1 VRWLNACRWRSEED
15 LSNFYRDIGLL
26 VGLEIH
32 QQLATSTK
40 LFCRCKP
47 VDEEQ
52 QTLKFERR
60 LRPSQSE
67 LGQIDPAA
75 LFEFKKRKPFKYY
88 VGEYSACLV
97 EADEEPPHPIN
108 EDAVDTALL
117 IALALNSTPVDELH
131 VMRKIVIDGSNTTGF
146 QRTAI
151 VALGG
156 VLKTRIGNI
165 PVQTVC
171 LEEDAA
177 RLLGDAEG
185 VRSYGLDRLC
195 VPLVEVALAPFT
207 AAPEEVQEV
216 AYTLGRLM
224 RSTGRVMR
232 GLGTIRQ
239 DINISI
245 RSGAVVEVKGVQN
258 LDLISKIVDFE
269 AKRQHFLMK
278 IADTLRSRGVSA
290 EDAVGVV
297 KELNDLFNQTSSKI
311 IRKVIDVGG
320 VVVGLAL
327 RGFKG
332 LLKLEEYPNIRLG
345 KEFADLVRFYGVGGI
360 FHSDE
365 LPAYGISEDE
375 VAKVSESLKVGDE
388 DAFILIAADRSLLED
403 VLEAVIE
410 RAKAA
415 VKGAPPET
423 RGPTPE
429 GATRF
434 IRPRP
439 GAARMYPETDIPPL
453 PISEERVQRLRTLI
467 PKPWDE
473 VVKEYATRYGLSEKL
488 VAQICDSEYLTL
500 FEEVV
505 RGTRIQ
511 PSYVAATL
519 TETLVNL
526 SRLGLNTESLTNHT
540 LKEVFMLVEE
550 AKISKEAVPT
560 ILEKMLRGE
569 AKNPKEAVE
578 QLGLTPISDE
588 EVKRKVV
595 ELVEKNR
602 SLIRSKGQGAF
613 SALMGELMRDLR
625 GRVDGKKISLLLQE
639 EVKRVVTEES
649 GK

>member
-1 VRWLNACRWRSEED
+1 
-15 LSNFYRDIGLL
+15 LSDFYRDIGLL

-47 VDEEQ
+47 IDEEHLTPRFQ
-52 QTLKFERR
+52 RR

-67 LGQIDPAA
+67 LGEIDPAA
-75 LFEFKKRKPFKYY
+75 LFEFKKKKPFKYY
-88 VGEYSACLV
+88 VGEHSACLV

-108 EDAVDTALL
+108 EEAVDTALI
-117 IALALNSTPVDELH
+117 IALALNSTPVDEIH

-151 VALGG
+151 IALGG

-177 RLLGDAEG
+177 RLLGEDGG

-195 VPLVEVALAPFT
+195 IPLVEVALAPFT
-207 AAPEEVQEV
+207 ASPEEVQEV

-245 RSGAVVEVKGVQN
+245 RGGAVVEVKGVQN

-278 IADTLRSRGVSA
+278 VAEELRRRGVTF
-290 EDAVGVV
+290 EGAVGEV
-297 KELNDLFNQTSSKI
+297 KELNDIFKQTSSKI
-311 IRKVIDVGG
+311 IKKVLDAGG
-320 VVVGLAL
+320 AVVGLAL

-345 KEFADLVRFYGVGGI
+345 KEFADLVRFYGIGGI

-365 LPAYGISEDE
+365 LPAYGISEEE
-375 VAKVSESLKVGDE
+375 VVKVREALKLGGK
-388 DAFILIAADRSLLED
+388 DAFILVAGDRS
-403 VLEAVIE
+403 VLHDAVKAIAE
-410 RAKAA
+410 RARAA
-415 VKGAPPET
+415 VNGVPPET

-439 GAARMYPETDIPPL
+439 GPARMYPETDIPPL
-453 PISEERVQRLRTLI
+453 PISEERIERLRALI

-473 VVKEYATRYGLSEKL
+473 VVREYAAKYGLSEKL
-488 VAQICDSEYLTL
+488 AAQICDSEYLTL
-500 FEEVV
+500 FEEIV
-505 RGTRIQ
+505 RETKVQ
-511 PSYVAATL
+511 PSFVAATL

-526 SRLGLNTESLTNHT
+526 SRLGLKVEGLSNTT
-540 LKEVFMLVEE
+540 LKEVFKLVDEGE
-550 AKISKEAVPT
+550 ISKEGVPA
-560 ILEKMLRGE
+560 ILEKILRGE
-569 AKNPKEAVE
+569 ARSPKEAAE
-578 QLGLTPISDE
+578 QLGLTPISEE
-588 EVKRKVV
+588 EVKRRVV
-595 ELVEKNR
+595 ELVERNR
-602 SLIRSKGQGAF
+602 QLIKSRGQGAF

-625 GRVDGKKISLLLQE
+625 GRVDGKKLSLLLQE
-639 EVKRVVTEES
+639 EVKRVVEETKTTS
-649 GK
+649 ST

>member
-1 VRWLNACRWRSEED
+1 
-15 LSNFYRDIGLL
+15 LSSFYKEIGLL

-47 VDEEQ
+47 IDEEH
-52 QTLKFERR
+52 QTPRFQRK

-67 LGQIDPAA
+67 LGEIDPAA
-75 LFEFKKRKPFKYY
+75 LFEFKKKKPFIYC
-88 VGEYSACLV
+88 VGEQSACLV

-108 EDAVDTALL
+108 EEAVDIALI

-156 VLKTRIGNI
+156 ALKTRIGNI
-165 PVQTVC
+165 PVQTIC

-177 RLLGDAEG
+177 RLLSEAEG

-207 AAPEEVQEV
+207 ASPEEVQDV

-245 RSGAVVEVKGVQN
+245 KGGAVVEVKGVQN

-278 IADTLRSRGVSA
+278 VAEMLRSRGVSV
-290 EDAVGVV
+290 EDAVGEV
-297 KELNDLFNQTSSKI
+297 KELNDVFKQTSSKI
-311 IRKVIDVGG
+311 IKKVLDAGG
-320 VVVGLAL
+320 AVVGLAL

-332 LLKLEEYPNIRLG
+332 LLKLEEYSNIRLG
-345 KEFADLVRFYGVGGI
+345 KEFADLVRFYGIGGI

-365 LPAYGISEDE
+365 LPAYGISEEE
-375 VAKVSESLKVGDE
+375 VAKVREALKVGGE
-388 DAFILIAADRSLLED
+388 DAFILIAGDRSTLED
-403 VLEAVIE
+403 AVEAVIE
-410 RAKAA
+410 RARAA
-415 VKGAPPET
+415 VKGVPPET

-429 GATRF
+429 GTTRF

-439 GAARMYPETDIPPL
+439 GPARMYPETDIPPL
-453 PISEERVQRLRTLI
+453 PISEERIERLRTLI

-473 VVKEYATRYGLSEKL
+473 LVEEYATKYGLSEKL
-488 VAQICDSEYLTL
+488 AAQICDSEYLTL

-505 RGTRIQ
+505 RETSVQ

-526 SRLGLNTESLTNHT
+526 SRQGLKVESLSNTT
-540 LKEVFMLVEE
+540 LKEVFKLVDEG
-550 AKISKEAVPT
+550 KISKEGVPA
-560 ILEKMLRGE
+560 ILEKILRGE
-569 AKNPKEAVE
+569 ARNPNEAAE
-578 QLGLTPISDE
+578 QLGLTPISEE

-595 ELVEKNR
+595 ELVERNR
-602 SLIRSKGQGAF
+602 QLIKSKGQGAF

-625 GRVDGKKISLLLQE
+625 GRVDGKKLSLLLQE
-639 EVKRVVTEES
+639 EVKRVVKEE
-649 GK
+649 GGR

>member
-1 VRWLNACRWRSEED
+1 MS
-15 LSNFYRDIGLL
+15 SFYREIELL

-52 QTLKFERR
+52 TPKFQRR

-75 LFEFKKRKPFKYY
+75 LFEFKKKKPFRYY
-88 VGEYSACLV
+88 VGEHSACLV

-108 EDAVDTALL
+108 EEAVDTALI
-117 IALALNSTPVDELH
+117 IALALHSTPVDEVH
-131 VMRKIVIDGSNTTGF
+131 VMRKIVVDGSNTTGF
-146 QRTAI
+146 QRTA
-151 VALGG
+151 VLALGG
-156 VLKTRIGNI
+156 VLKTRIGSI

-177 RLLGDAEG
+177 RLLSEAVG

-245 RSGAVVEVKGVQN
+245 RGGAVVEVKGVQN
-258 LDLISKIVDFE
+258 LDLISKIVEFE
-269 AKRQHFLMK
+269 AKRQRFLMK
-278 IADTLRSRGVSA
+278 VGEALRSRGVDV
-290 EDAVGVV
+290 EDAVGAV
-297 KELNDLFNQTSSKI
+297 KELNDVFKHTSSKI
-311 IRKVIDVGG
+311 IKKVVDAGG

-327 RGFKG
+327 HGFKG

-365 LPAYGISEDE
+365 LPAYGISEEE
-375 VAKVSESLKVGDE
+375 VAKVKETLKVGDE
-388 DAFILIAADRSLLED
+388 DAFILIAGDKSVLED
-403 VLEAVIE
+403 VLEAVVE

-415 VKGAPPET
+415 VKGVPPET

-429 GATRF
+429 GTTRF

-439 GAARMYPETDIPPL
+439 GPARMYPETDIPPL
-453 PISEERVQRLRTLI
+453 PISEERIKRLRTLI
-467 PKPWDE
+467 PKPWGE
-473 VVKEYATRYGLSEKL
+473 VVKEYASRYGLSEKL
-488 VAQICDSEYLTL
+488 AAKICDSDYLAL

-505 RGTRIQ
+505 RETGVQ

-519 TETLVNL
+519 TETLVSL
-526 SRLGLNTESLTNHT
+526 SRLGLKIESLSNHT
-540 LKEVFMLVEE
+540 LKEVFKLVDE
-550 AKISKEAVPT
+550 AKISKEGVPAV
-560 ILEKMLRGE
+560 LEKILKGE
-569 AKNPKEAVE
+569 ARSPREAAE
-578 QLGLTPISDE
+578 QLGLTPASEE
-588 EVKRKVV
+588 EVKEKVK
-595 ELVEKNR
+595 ELVERNR
-602 SLIRSKGQGAF
+602 QLIRSKGQGAF

-625 GRVDGKKISLLLQE
+625 GRVDGKKLSLLLQE
-639 EVKRVVTEES
+639 EVKRVASE
-649 GK
+649 

>member
-1 VRWLNACRWRSEED
+1 LSSFYEE
-15 LSNFYRDIGLL
+15 IGLL

-32 QQLATSTK
+32 QQLATQTK
-40 LFCRCKP
+40 LFCKCKP
-47 VDEEQ
+47 IDEEH
-52 QTLKFERR
+52 QTPKFQRR

-67 LGQIDPAA
+67 LGEIDPAA
-75 LFEFKKRKPFKYY
+75 LFEFKKKKPFKYY
-88 VGEYSACLV
+88 VGEHSACLV

-108 EDAVDTALL
+108 EEAVDTALI
-117 IALALNSTPVDELH
+117 IALALNSTPVDEIH

-165 PVQTVC
+165 PIQTIC

-177 RLLGDAEG
+177 RLLGEAEG

-195 VPLVEVALAPFT
+195 IPLVEVALAPFT
-207 AAPEEVQEV
+207 ASPEEVQEV

-245 RSGAVVEVKGVQN
+245 KGGAVVEVKGVQN

-278 IADTLRSRGVSA
+278 VAEVLRSRGISV
-290 EDAVGVV
+290 EDAVGEV
-297 KELNDLFNQTSSKI
+297 KELNDVFKQTSSKI
-311 IRKVIDVGG
+311 IKKVLDAGG
-320 VVVGLAL
+320 AVVGLAL

-345 KEFADLVRFYGVGGI
+345 KEFADLVRFYGIGGI

-375 VAKVSESLKVGDE
+375 VAKVREALKVGDE
-388 DAFILIAADRSLLED
+388 DAFILIAGERSVLED
-403 VLEAVIE
+403 AVEAVIE
-410 RAKAA
+410 RARAA
-415 VKGAPPET
+415 VKGVPPET

-429 GATRF
+429 GTTRF

-439 GAARMYPETDIPPL
+439 GPARMYPETDIPPL
-453 PISEERVQRLRTLI
+453 PISKERIERLRTLI

-473 VVKEYATRYGLSEKL
+473 VVKEYATKYSLSEKL
-488 VAQICDSEYLTL
+488 AAQICDSEYLTL

-505 RGTRIQ
+505 RETSVQ

-526 SRLGLNTESLTNHT
+526 SRLGLKVETLSNTT
-540 LKEVFMLVEE
+540 LKEVFKLVDEG
-550 AKISKEAVPT
+550 KISKEGVPA
-560 ILEKMLRGE
+560 ILEKILRGE
-569 AKNPKEAVE
+569 AKNPKEAAE
-578 QLGLTPISDE
+578 QLGLTPLSEE

-595 ELVEKNR
+595 ELVERNR
-602 SLIRSKGQGAF
+602 QLIKSKGHGAF

-625 GRVDGKKISLLLQE
+625 GRVDGKKLSLLLQE
-639 EVKRVVTEES
+639 EIKRVAEEETRS
-649 GK
+649 TLST

>member
-1 VRWLNACRWRSEED
+1 
-15 LSNFYRDIGLL
+15 LSDFYKEIGLL

-47 VDEEQ
+47 IDEEN
-52 QTLKFERR
+52 QTPRFQRR

-67 LGQIDPAA
+67 LGEIDPAA
-75 LFEFKKRKPFKYY
+75 IFEFKKKKPFKYY
-88 VGEYSACLV
+88 VGEHSACLV

-108 EDAVDTALL
+108 EEAVNTALI

-156 VLKTRIGNI
+156 MLKTRIGNI
-165 PVQTVC
+165 SVQTIC

-177 RLLGDAEG
+177 RLLGEAEG

-195 VPLVEVALAPFT
+195 IPLVEVALAPFT
-207 AAPEEVQEV
+207 ASPEEVQEV

-224 RSTGRVMR
+224 RSTGKVMR

-245 RSGAVVEVKGVQN
+245 KGGAIVEVKGVQN

-278 IADTLRSRGVSA
+278 VAEVLRSRGVSV
-290 EDAVGVV
+290 EDAVGEV
-297 KELNDLFNQTSSKI
+297 KELNDKFKQTSSKI
-311 IRKVIDVGG
+311 IKKVLDAGG
-320 VVVGLAL
+320 AVVGLAL

-332 LLKLEEYPNIRLG
+332 LLKLEEYQNIRLG
-345 KEFADLVRFYGVGGI
+345 REFADLVRFYGIGGI

-365 LPAYGISEDE
+365 LPAYGISEEE
-375 VAKVSESLKVGDE
+375 VAEVREALKIGDE
-388 DAFILIAADRSLLED
+388 DAFILIAGDRSVLED
-403 VLEAVIE
+403 AVGAVAE
-410 RAKAA
+410 RARAA
-415 VKGAPPET
+415 VKGVPPET

-429 GATRF
+429 GTTRF

-439 GAARMYPETDIPPL
+439 GPARMYPETDIPPL
-453 PISEERVQRLRTLI
+453 PISEERIERLRTLI

-473 VVKEYATRYGLSEKL
+473 VVKEYSAKYSLSEKL
-488 VAQICDSEYLTL
+488 AAQICDSEYLTL

-505 RGTRIQ
+505 RETSVQ

-526 SRLGLNTESLTNHT
+526 SRLGLKVEMLSNTT
-540 LKEVFMLVEE
+540 LKEVFKLVDEG
-550 AKISKEAVPT
+550 KISKEGVPA
-560 ILEKMLRGE
+560 ILEKILRGE
-569 AKNPKEAVE
+569 AKSPKEAAE
-578 QLGLTPISDE
+578 QLGLTPLSEE

-595 ELVEKNR
+595 ELVERNR
-602 SLIRSKGQGAF
+602 QLIKSKGQGAF
-613 SALMGELMRDLR
+613 SALMGELMRELR
-625 GRVDGKKISLLLQE
+625 GRVDGKKLSLLLQE
-639 EVKRVVTEES
+639 EVKRVVEEDT
-649 GK
+649 GVR

>member
-1 VRWLNACRWRSEED
+1 
-15 LSNFYRDIGLL
+15 LSDFYRDIGLL

-40 LFCRCKP
+40 LFCKCKP
-47 VDEEQ
+47 IDEEH
-52 QTLKFERR
+52 QTPRFQRR

-67 LGQIDPAA
+67 LGETDPAA
-75 LFEFKKRKPFKYY
+75 LFEFKKKKPFKYH
-88 VGEYSACLV
+88 VGEHSACLV

-108 EDAVDTALL
+108 EEAVDTALI
-117 IALALNSTPVDELH
+117 IALALNSTPVDEIH

-151 VALGG
+151 IALGG

-165 PVQTVC
+165 PVQTICV
-171 LEEDAA
+171 EEDAA
-177 RLLGDAEG
+177 RLLGEDGG

-195 VPLVEVALAPFT
+195 IPLVEVALAPFT
-207 AAPEEVQEV
+207 ASPEEVQEV

-245 RSGAVVEVKGVQN
+245 RGGAVVEVKGVQN

-278 IADTLRSRGVSA
+278 VAEELRRRGVTF
-290 EDAVGVV
+290 ENAVGEV
-297 KELNDLFNQTSSKI
+297 KELNDVFKQTSSKI
-311 IRKVIDVGG
+311 IKKVLDAGG
-320 VVVGLAL
+320 AVVGLAL

-345 KEFADLVRFYGVGGI
+345 KEFADLVRFYGIGGI

-365 LPAYGISEDE
+365 LPAYGISEEE
-375 VAKVSESLKVGDE
+375 VAKVREALKVGNE
-388 DAFILIAADRSLLED
+388 DAYILVAGDRSVLED
-403 VLEAVIE
+403 AIKAISE
-410 RAKAA
+410 RARAA
-415 VKGAPPET
+415 VNGVPPET

-429 GATRF
+429 GTTRF

-439 GAARMYPETDIPPL
+439 GPARMYPETDIPPL
-453 PISEERVQRLRTLI
+453 PISEERIERLRALL

-473 VVKEYATRYGLSEKL
+473 VVREYATKYCLSEKL
-488 VAQICDSEYLTL
+488 AAQICDSEYLTL
-500 FEEVV
+500 FEEIVQETKV
-505 RGTRIQ
+505 Q

-519 TETLVNL
+519 TETLVSL
-526 SRLGLNTESLTNHT
+526 SRLGLKVEELSNTT
-540 LKEVFMLVEE
+540 LKEVFKLVDEG
-550 AKISKEAVPT
+550 KISKEGVPA
-560 ILEKMLRGE
+560 ILEKILKGE
-569 AKNPKEAVE
+569 ARNPKEAAE
-578 QLGLTPISDE
+578 QLGLTPISEE
-588 EVKRKVV
+588 EVKRRVV
-595 ELVEKNR
+595 ELVERNR
-602 SLIRSKGQGAF
+602 QLIKSRGQGAF

-625 GRVDGKKISLLLQE
+625 GRVDGKKLSLLLQE
-639 EVKRVVTEES
+639 EVKRVVEETKTTS
-649 GK
+649 NN

>member
-1 VRWLNACRWRSEED
+1 M
-15 LSNFYRDIGLL
+15 SNFYEEIGLR

-32 QQLATSTK
+32 QQLATQTK
-40 LFCRCKP
+40 LFCKCKP
-47 VDEEQ
+47 IDEEH
-52 QTLKFERR
+52 QTPKFQRR

-67 LGQIDPAA
+67 LGEIDPAA
-75 LFEFKKRKPFKYY
+75 LFEFKKKKPFKYY
-88 VGEYSACLV
+88 VGEHSACLV

-108 EDAVDTALL
+108 EEAVDTALI
-117 IALALNSTPVDELH
+117 IALALNSTPVDEIH

-156 VLKTRIGNI
+156 ALKTRIGNI
-165 PVQTVC
+165 PVQTIC

-177 RLLGDAEG
+177 RLLGEAEG

-195 VPLVEVALAPFT
+195 IPLVEVALAPFT
-207 AAPEEVQEV
+207 ASPEEVQEV

-245 RSGAVVEVKGVQN
+245 KGGAVVEVKGVQN

-278 IADTLRSRGVSA
+278 VAETLRSRGVSA
-290 EDAVGVV
+290 EDAIGEV
-297 KELNDLFNQTSSKI
+297 KELNDAFKQTSSKI
-311 IRKVIDVGG
+311 IKKVLDAGG
-320 VVVGLAL
+320 AIVGLAL

-345 KEFADLVRFYGVGGI
+345 KEFADLVRFYGIGGI

-365 LPAYGISEDE
+365 LPAYGISEEE
-375 VAKVSESLKVGDE
+375 VAKVREALKIGDE
-388 DAFILIAADRSLLED
+388 DAFILIAGDRSTLED
-403 VLEAVIE
+403 AVEAVVE
-410 RAKAA
+410 RARAA
-415 VKGAPPET
+415 VKGVPPET

-429 GATRF
+429 GTTRF

-439 GAARMYPETDIPPL
+439 GPARMYPETDIPPL
-453 PISEERVQRLRTLI
+453 PISEERIERLRTLI

-473 VVKEYATRYGLSEKL
+473 VVKEYASKYGLSVKL
-488 VAQICDSEYLTL
+488 AAQICDSEYLTL

-505 RGTRIQ
+505 KETNVQ

-519 TETLVNL
+519 TETLVSL
-526 SRLGLNTESLTNHT
+526 SRLGLEVKSLTNTT
-540 LKEVFMLVEE
+540 LKEVFKLVDEC
-550 AKISKEAVPT
+550 KISKEGVPA
-560 ILEKMLRGE
+560 ILEKILRGE
-569 AKNPKEAVE
+569 AKNPKEAAE
-578 QLGLTPISDE
+578 KLGLTQVTEE

-595 ELVEKNR
+595 ELVERNR
-602 SLIRSKGQGAF
+602 QLIKSKGQGAF

-625 GRVDGKKISLLLQE
+625 GRVDGKKLSLILQE
-639 EVKRVVTEES
+639 EIKRVVEEETRS
-649 GK
+649 N

>member
-1 VRWLNACRWRSEED
+1 
-15 LSNFYRDIGLL
+15 LSDFYRDIGLL

-40 LFCRCKP
+40 LFCKCKP
-47 VDEEQ
+47 IDEEH
-52 QTLKFERR
+52 QTPRFQRR

-67 LGQIDPAA
+67 LGETDPAA
-75 LFEFKKRKPFKYY
+75 LFEFKKKKPFKYY
-88 VGEYSACLV
+88 VGEHSACLV

-108 EDAVDTALL
+108 EEAVDTALI
-117 IALALNSTPVDELH
+117 IALALNSTPVDEIH

-151 VALGG
+151 IALGG

-165 PVQTVC
+165 PVQTIC

-177 RLLGDAEG
+177 RLLGEDGG

-195 VPLVEVALAPFT
+195 IPLVEVALAPFT
-207 AAPEEVQEV
+207 ASPEEVQEV

-245 RSGAVVEVKGVQN
+245 RGGAVVEVKGVQN

-278 IADTLRSRGVSA
+278 VAEELRRRGVTF
-290 EDAVGVV
+290 ENAVGEV
-297 KELNDLFNQTSSKI
+297 KELNDVFKQTSSKI
-311 IRKVIDVGG
+311 IKKVLDAGG
-320 VVVGLAL
+320 AVVGLAL

-345 KEFADLVRFYGVGGI
+345 KEFADLVRFYGIGGI

-365 LPAYGISEDE
+365 LPAYGISEEE
-375 VAKVSESLKVGDE
+375 VAKVREELKVGDE
-388 DAFILIAADRSLLED
+388 DAYILVAGDRSVLED
-403 VLEAVIE
+403 AIKAISE
-410 RAKAA
+410 RARAA
-415 VKGAPPET
+415 VNGVPPET

-439 GAARMYPETDIPPL
+439 GPARMYPETDIPPL
-453 PISEERVQRLRTLI
+453 PISEERIERLRALL

-473 VVKEYATRYGLSEKL
+473 VVREYATKYCLSEKL
-488 VAQICDSEYLTL
+488 AAQICDSEYLTL
-500 FEEVV
+500 FEEIVQETKV
-505 RGTRIQ
+505 Q

-519 TETLVNL
+519 TETLVSL
-526 SRLGLNTESLTNHT
+526 SRLGLKVEELSNTT
-540 LKEVFMLVEE
+540 LKEVFKLVDEG
-550 AKISKEAVPT
+550 KISKEGVPA
-560 ILEKMLRGE
+560 ILEKILKGE
-569 AKNPKEAVE
+569 ARNPKEAAE
-578 QLGLTPISDE
+578 QLGLTPISEE
-588 EVKRKVV
+588 EVKRRVV
-595 ELVEKNR
+595 ELVERNR
-602 SLIRSKGQGAF
+602 QLIKSRGQGAF

-625 GRVDGKKISLLLQE
+625 GRVDGKKLSLLLQE
-639 EVKRVVTEES
+639 EVKRVVEETKTTS
-649 GK
+649 NN

>member
-1 VRWLNACRWRSEED
+1 MSSFYEE
-15 LSNFYRDIGLL
+15 IGLL

-32 QQLATSTK
+32 QQLATQTK
-40 LFCRCKP
+40 LFCKCKP
-47 VDEEQ
+47 IDEEH
-52 QTLKFERR
+52 QTPKFQRR

-67 LGQIDPAA
+67 LGEIDPAA
-75 LFEFKKRKPFKYY
+75 LFEFKKKKPFKYY
-88 VGEYSACLV
+88 VGEHSACLV

-108 EDAVDTALL
+108 EEAVDTALI
-117 IALALNSTPVDELH
+117 IALALNSTPVDEIH

-165 PVQTVC
+165 PIQTIC

-177 RLLGDAEG
+177 RLLGEAEG

-195 VPLVEVALAPFT
+195 IPLVEVALAPFT
-207 AAPEEVQEV
+207 ASPEEVQEV

-245 RSGAVVEVKGVQN
+245 KGGAVVEVKGVQN

-278 IADTLRSRGVSA
+278 VAEVLRSRGISV
-290 EDAVGVV
+290 EDAVGEV
-297 KELNDLFNQTSSKI
+297 KELNDVFKQTSSKI
-311 IRKVIDVGG
+311 IKKVLDAGG
-320 VVVGLAL
+320 AVVGLAL

-345 KEFADLVRFYGVGGI
+345 KEFADLVRFYGIGGI

-375 VAKVSESLKVGDE
+375 VAKVREALKVGDE
-388 DAFILIAADRSLLED
+388 DAFILIAGERSVLED
-403 VLEAVIE
+403 AVEAVIE
-410 RAKAA
+410 RARAA
-415 VKGAPPET
+415 VKGVPPET

-429 GATRF
+429 GTTRF

-439 GAARMYPETDIPPL
+439 GPARMYPETDIPPL
-453 PISEERVQRLRTLI
+453 PISKERIERLRTLI

-473 VVKEYATRYGLSEKL
+473 VVKEYATKYSLSEKL
-488 VAQICDSEYLTL
+488 AAQICDSEYLTL

-505 RGTRIQ
+505 RETSVQ

-526 SRLGLNTESLTNHT
+526 SRLGLKVETLSNTT
-540 LKEVFMLVEE
+540 LKEVFKLVDEG
-550 AKISKEAVPT
+550 KISKEGVPA
-560 ILEKMLRGE
+560 ILEKILRGE
-569 AKNPKEAVE
+569 AKNPKEAAE
-578 QLGLTPISDE
+578 QLGLTPLSEE

-595 ELVEKNR
+595 ELVERNR
-602 SLIRSKGQGAF
+602 QLIKSKGHGAF

-625 GRVDGKKISLLLQE
+625 GRVDGKKLSLLLQE
-639 EVKRVVTEES
+639 EVKQVVEEE
-649 GK
+649 GGR

>member
-1 VRWLNACRWRSEED
+1 MS
-15 LSNFYRDIGLL
+15 SFYKEIGLL

-47 VDEEQ
+47 IDEEH
-52 QTLKFERR
+52 QTPRFQRK

-67 LGQIDPAA
+67 LGEIDPAA
-75 LFEFKKRKPFKYY
+75 LFEFKKKKPFIYC
-88 VGEYSACLV
+88 VGEQSACLV

-108 EDAVDTALL
+108 EEAVDIALI

-156 VLKTRIGNI
+156 ALKTRIGNI
-165 PVQTVC
+165 PVQTIC

-177 RLLGDAEG
+177 RLLSEAEG

-207 AAPEEVQEV
+207 ASPEEVQDV

-245 RSGAVVEVKGVQN
+245 KGGAVVEVKGVQN

-278 IADTLRSRGVSA
+278 VAEMLRSRGVSV
-290 EDAVGVV
+290 EDAVGEV
-297 KELNDLFNQTSSKI
+297 KELNDVFKQTSSKI
-311 IRKVIDVGG
+311 IKKVLDAGG
-320 VVVGLAL
+320 AVVGLAL

-332 LLKLEEYPNIRLG
+332 LLKLEEYSNIRLG
-345 KEFADLVRFYGVGGI
+345 KEFADLVRFYGIGGI

-365 LPAYGISEDE
+365 LPAYGISEEE
-375 VAKVSESLKVGDE
+375 VAKVREALKVGGE
-388 DAFILIAADRSLLED
+388 DAFILIAGDRSTLED
-403 VLEAVIE
+403 AVEAVIE
-410 RAKAA
+410 RARAA
-415 VKGAPPET
+415 VKGVPPET

-429 GATRF
+429 GTTRF

-439 GAARMYPETDIPPL
+439 GPARMYPETDIPPL
-453 PISEERVQRLRTLI
+453 PISEERIERLRTLI

-473 VVKEYATRYGLSEKL
+473 LVEEYATKYGLSEKL
-488 VAQICDSEYLTL
+488 AAQICDSEYLTL

-505 RGTRIQ
+505 RETSVQ

-519 TETLVNL
+519 TETLVSL
-526 SRLGLNTESLTNHT
+526 SRLGLQVESLSNTT
-540 LKEVFMLVEE
+540 LKEVFKLVDEG
-550 AKISKEAVPT
+550 KISKEGVPA
-560 ILEKMLRGE
+560 ILEKILRGE
-569 AKNPKEAVE
+569 ARNPNEAAE
-578 QLGLTPISDE
+578 QLGLTPISEE

-595 ELVEKNR
+595 ELVERNR
-602 SLIRSKGQGAF
+602 QLIKSKGQGAF

-625 GRVDGKKISLLLQE
+625 GRVDGKKLSLLLQE
-639 EVKRVVTEES
+639 EVKRVVKEE
-649 GK
+649 GGR

>member
-1 VRWLNACRWRSEED
+1 MSD
-15 LSNFYRDIGLL
+15 FYRDIGLL

-40 LFCRCKP
+40 LFCKCKP
-47 VDEEQ
+47 IDEEH
-52 QTLKFERR
+52 QTPRFQRR

-67 LGQIDPAA
+67 LGETDPAA
-75 LFEFKKRKPFKYY
+75 LFEFKKKKPFKYH
-88 VGEYSACLV
+88 VGEHSACLV

-108 EDAVDTALL
+108 EEAVDTALI
-117 IALALNSTPVDELH
+117 IALALNSTPVDEIH

-151 VALGG
+151 IALGG

-165 PVQTVC
+165 PVQTICV
-171 LEEDAA
+171 EEDAA
-177 RLLGDAEG
+177 RLLGEDGG

-195 VPLVEVALAPFT
+195 IPLVEVALAPFT
-207 AAPEEVQEV
+207 ASPEEVQEV

-245 RSGAVVEVKGVQN
+245 RGGAVVEVKGVQN

-278 IADTLRSRGVSA
+278 VAEELRRRGVTF
-290 EDAVGVV
+290 ENAVGEV
-297 KELNDLFNQTSSKI
+297 KELNDVFKQTSSKI
-311 IRKVIDVGG
+311 IKKVLDAGG
-320 VVVGLAL
+320 AVVGLAL

-345 KEFADLVRFYGVGGI
+345 KEFADLVRFYGIGGI

-365 LPAYGISEDE
+365 LPAYGISEEE
-375 VAKVSESLKVGDE
+375 VAKVREALKVGNE
-388 DAFILIAADRSLLED
+388 DAYILVAGDRSVLED
-403 VLEAVIE
+403 AIKAISE
-410 RAKAA
+410 RARAA
-415 VKGAPPET
+415 VNGVPPET

-429 GATRF
+429 GTTRF

-439 GAARMYPETDIPPL
+439 GPARMYPETDIPPL
-453 PISEERVQRLRTLI
+453 PISEERIERLRALL

-473 VVKEYATRYGLSEKL
+473 VVREYATKYCLSEKL
-488 VAQICDSEYLTL
+488 AAQICDSEYLTL
-500 FEEVV
+500 FEEIVQETKV
-505 RGTRIQ
+505 Q

-519 TETLVNL
+519 TETLVSL
-526 SRLGLNTESLTNHT
+526 SRLGLKVEELSNTT
-540 LKEVFMLVEE
+540 LKEVFKLVDEG
-550 AKISKEAVPT
+550 KISKEGVPA
-560 ILEKMLRGE
+560 ILEKILKGE
-569 AKNPKEAVE
+569 ARNPKEAAE
-578 QLGLTPISDE
+578 QLGLTPISEE
-588 EVKRKVV
+588 EVKRRVV
-595 ELVEKNR
+595 ELVERNR
-602 SLIRSKGQGAF
+602 QLIKSRGQGAF

-625 GRVDGKKISLLLQE
+625 GRVDGKKLSLLLQE
-639 EVKRVVTEES
+639 EVKRVVEETKTTS
-649 GK
+649 NN

>member
-1 VRWLNACRWRSEED
+1 MS
-15 LSNFYRDIGLL
+15 SFYKEIGLL
-26 VGLEIH
+26 VGLEVH
-32 QQLATSTK
+32 QQLATKAK
-40 LFCRCKP
+40 LFCDCKP
-47 VDEEQ
+47 IDEEH

-75 LFEFKKRKPFKYY
+75 LFEFKKRKPFRYHA
-88 VGEYSACLV
+88 GAQSACLV

-108 EDAVDTALL
+108 EEAVDIALL
-117 IALALNSTPVDELH
+117 IALTLNSTPVDELH

-156 VLKTRIGNI
+156 FLKTPIGDI
-165 PVQTVC
+165 PVQTIC

-177 RLLGDAEG
+177 RLLSESDG
-185 VRSYGLDRLC
+185 VRNYGLDRLC

-207 AAPEEVQEV
+207 ATPEEVQEV

-245 RSGAVVEVKGVQN
+245 RGGSVVEVKGVQN

-278 IADTLRSRGVSA
+278 LAQTLQSRGVKV
-290 EDAVGVV
+290 EDAVGEI
-297 KELNDLFNQTSSKI
+297 KELNDVFKQTSSKI
-311 IRKVIDVGG
+311 LKRVIESGG
-320 VVVGLAL
+320 VVVGVAL
-327 RGFKG
+327 HGFKD
-332 LLKLEEYPNIRLG
+332 LLKLEEQPGIRLG
-345 KEFADLVRFYGVGGI
+345 REFADLVRFYGVGGI

-365 LPAYGISEDE
+365 LPAYGISKEE
-375 VAKVSESLKVGDE
+375 VENVAKELKLREE
-388 DAFILIAADRSLLED
+388 DAFIIIAGERSVLED
-403 VLEAVIE
+403 VIEAIIE

-415 VKGAPPET
+415 IKGVPPET

-429 GATRF
+429 GTTKF

-439 GAARMYPETDIPPL
+439 GPARMYPETDIPPL
-453 PISEERVQRLRTLI
+453 PISEERIERLRKLI

-473 VVKEYATRYGLSEKL
+473 KVKEYETRYGLSRKL
-488 VAQICDSEYLTL
+488 AAQICDSEYLPL
-500 FEEVV
+500 FEQIVKE
-505 RGTRIQ
+505 TKIQ

-519 TETLVNL
+519 TETLVSL
-526 SRLGLNTESLTNHT
+526 SRLGLKTENLSEQI
-540 LKEVFMLVEE
+540 LKEIFTLVDKAE
-550 AKISKEAVPT
+550 ISKEGVPT
-560 ILEKMLRGE
+560 ILEKILKGE
-569 AKNPKEAVE
+569 AKNPKEAAQ

-588 EVKRKVV
+588 ELKRRVK
-595 ELVEKNR
+595 ELVEKNKQ
-602 SLIRSKGQGAF
+602 LIRSRGQGAF

-625 GRVDGKKISLLLQE
+625 GKVDGKKLSTLLQE
-639 EVKRVVTEES
+639 EVKQIMEKGEGDGAES
-649 GK
+649 HL

>member
-1 VRWLNACRWRSEED
+1 
-15 LSNFYRDIGLL
+15 LSNFYEEIGLR

-32 QQLATSTK
+32 QQLATQTK
-40 LFCRCKP
+40 LFCKCKP
-47 VDEEQ
+47 IDEEH
-52 QTLKFERR
+52 QTPKFQRR

-67 LGQIDPAA
+67 LGEIDPAA
-75 LFEFKKRKPFKYY
+75 LFEFKKKKPFKYY
-88 VGEYSACLV
+88 VGEHSACLV

-108 EDAVDTALL
+108 EEAVDTALI
-117 IALALNSTPVDELH
+117 IALALNSTPVDEIH

-156 VLKTRIGNI
+156 ALKTRIGNI
-165 PVQTVC
+165 PVQTIC

-177 RLLGDAEG
+177 RLLGEAEG

-195 VPLVEVALAPFT
+195 IPLVEVALAPFT
-207 AAPEEVQEV
+207 ASPEEVQEV

-245 RSGAVVEVKGVQN
+245 KGGAVVEVKGVQN
-258 LDLISKIVDFE
+258 LDLISKIVEFE

-278 IADTLRSRGVSA
+278 VAEMLRSRGVNV
-290 EDAVGVV
+290 EDAVGEV
-297 KELNDLFNQTSSKI
+297 KELNDVFKQTSSKI
-311 IRKVIDVGG
+311 IKKVLDAGG
-320 VVVGLAL
+320 AVVGLAL
-327 RGFKG
+327 CGFKG

-345 KEFADLVRFYGVGGI
+345 KEFAELVRFYGIGGI

-365 LPAYGISEDE
+365 LPAYGISEEE
-375 VAKVSESLKVGDE
+375 VAKVREALKIGDE
-388 DAFILIAADRSLLED
+388 DAFILIAGDRSTLED
-403 VLEAVIE
+403 AVEAVVE
-410 RAKAA
+410 RARAA
-415 VKGAPPET
+415 VKGVPPET

-429 GATRF
+429 GTTRF

-439 GAARMYPETDIPPL
+439 GPARMYPETDIPPL
-453 PISEERVQRLRTLI
+453 PISEERIERLRTLI

-473 VVKEYATRYGLSEKL
+473 VVKEYASKYGLSVKL
-488 VAQICDSEYLTL
+488 AAQICDSEYLTL

-505 RGTRIQ
+505 KETSVQ

-519 TETLVNL
+519 TETLVSL
-526 SRLGLNTESLTNHT
+526 SRLGLEVKSLTNTT
-540 LKEVFMLVEE
+540 LKEVFKLVDEC
-550 AKISKEAVPT
+550 KISKEGVPA
-560 ILEKMLRGE
+560 ILEKILRGE
-569 AKNPKEAVE
+569 AKNPKEAAE
-578 QLGLTPISDE
+578 KLGLTQVTEE

-595 ELVEKNR
+595 ELVERNR
-602 SLIRSKGQGAF
+602 QLIKSKGQGAF

-625 GRVDGKKISLLLQE
+625 GRVDGKKLSLILQE
-639 EVKRVVTEES
+639 EIKRVVEEETRS
-649 GK
+649 N

>member
-1 VRWLNACRWRSEED
+1 LTSFYEE
-15 LSNFYRDIGLL
+15 IGLR

-47 VDEEQ
+47 IDEEH
-52 QTLKFERR
+52 QTFKFQRK

-75 LFEFKKRKPFKYY
+75 LFEFKKKKPFKYY
-88 VGEYSACLV
+88 VGEQSACLV

-108 EDAVDTALL
+108 EEAVDTALI

-165 PVQTVC
+165 PVQTIC

-177 RLLGDAEG
+177 RLLGEAEG
-185 VRSYGLDRLC
+185 MRSYGLDRLC

-207 AAPEEVQEV
+207 APPEEVQEV

-245 RSGAVVEVKGVQN
+245 KGGEVIEVKGVQN
-258 LDLISKIVDFE
+258 LDLISKIVEFE
-269 AKRQHFLMK
+269 AKRQHFLTK
-278 IADTLRSRGVSA
+278 VAEVLRSRGVSF

-297 KELNDLFNQTSSKI
+297 KELNDTFKQTSSKI
-311 IRKVIDVGG
+311 IKKVLDAGG
-320 VVVGLAL
+320 AVVGLAL

-332 LLKLEEYPNIRLG
+332 LLKLEDYPHIRLG
-345 KEFADLVRFYGVGGI
+345 KEFADLVRFYGIGGI

-365 LPAYGISEDE
+365 LPAYGISEEE
-375 VAKVSESLKVGDE
+375 VAKVREALKVGDE
-388 DAFILIAADRSLLED
+388 DAFILIAGDRGTLED
-403 VLEAVIE
+403 AVEAVIE
-410 RAKAA
+410 RARAA
-415 VKGAPPET
+415 VKGVPPET

-429 GATRF
+429 GTTRF

-439 GAARMYPETDIPPL
+439 GPARMYPETDIPPL
-453 PISEERVQRLRTLI
+453 PISEERIERLRTLI

-473 VVKEYATRYGLSEKL
+473 VVKEYATKYGLSEKL
-488 VAQICDSEYLTL
+488 AAQICDSEYLTL

-505 RGTRIQ
+505 KETSVQ

-526 SRLGLNTESLTNHT
+526 SRLGLKVESLPNTT
-540 LKEVFMLVEE
+540 LKEVFRLVDEG
-550 AKISKEAVPT
+550 KISKEGVPAV
-560 ILEKMLRGE
+560 LEKILRGE
-569 AKNPKEAVE
+569 AKSPKEAAE
-578 QLGLTPISDE
+578 KLGLTPISEE

-595 ELVEKNR
+595 ELVERNR
-602 SLIRSKGQGAF
+602 HLIKSKGQGAF

-625 GRVDGKKISLLLQE
+625 GRVDGKKLSLLLQE
-639 EVKRVVTEES
+639 EVKRVIEE
-649 GK
+649 

>member
-1 VRWLNACRWRSEED
+1 MS
-15 LSNFYRDIGLL
+15 SFYKEIGLL

-47 VDEEQ
+47 IDEEH
-52 QTLKFERR
+52 QTPRFQRK

-67 LGQIDPAA
+67 LGEIDPAA
-75 LFEFKKRKPFKYY
+75 LFEFKKKKPFIYY
-88 VGEYSACLV
+88 VGEQSACLV

-108 EDAVDTALL
+108 EEAVDIALI

-156 VLKTRIGNI
+156 ALKTHIGNI
-165 PVQTVC
+165 PVQTIC

-177 RLLGDAEG
+177 RLLSEAEG

-207 AAPEEVQEV
+207 ASPEEVQGV

-245 RSGAVVEVKGVQN
+245 KGGAVVEVKGVQN

-278 IADTLRSRGVSA
+278 IAEVLRSRGVGV
-290 EDAVGVV
+290 EDAVGEV
-297 KELNDLFNQTSSKI
+297 KELNDLFKQTSSKI
-311 IRKVIDVGG
+311 IKKVLDAGG
-320 VVVGLAL
+320 AVVGLAL

-345 KEFADLVRFYGVGGI
+345 REFADLVRFYGIGGI

-365 LPAYGISEDE
+365 LPAYGISEEE
-375 VAKVSESLKVGDE
+375 VAKVREALKVGGE
-388 DAFILIAADRSLLED
+388 DAFILIAGDRSTLED
-403 VLEAVIE
+403 AVEAVIE
-410 RAKAA
+410 RARAA
-415 VKGAPPET
+415 VKGVPPET

-429 GATRF
+429 GTTRF

-439 GAARMYPETDIPPL
+439 GPARMYPETDIPPL
-453 PISEERVQRLRTLI
+453 PISEERIERLRTLI

-473 VVKEYATRYGLSEKL
+473 VVKEYAAKYGLSEKL
-488 VAQICDSEYLTL
+488 AAQICDSEYLTL

-505 RGTRIQ
+505 RETSVQ

-526 SRLGLNTESLTNHT
+526 SRLGLKVESLPNTT
-540 LKEVFMLVEE
+540 LKEIFKLVDEG
-550 AKISKEAVPT
+550 KISKEGVPA
-560 ILEKMLRGE
+560 ILEKILRGE
-569 AKNPKEAVE
+569 ARNPKEAAE
-578 QLGLTPISDE
+578 QLGLTPLSEE
-588 EVKRKVV
+588 EVKRRVV
-595 ELVEKNR
+595 ELVERNR
-602 SLIRSKGQGAF
+602 QLIKSKGQGVF

-625 GRVDGKKISLLLQE
+625 GRVDGKKLSLLLQE
-639 EVKRVVTEES
+639 EVKRVVEEE
-649 GK
+649 GGR